1 MQRNLVV
8 IGASAGGIEALRT
21 LAQELPGDLAAAV
34 LLVVHIPPHVR
45 SLLPEILGRSSK
57 LPVRHAVDG
66 ERLPR
71 GVILVAPPDRH
82 LLVDRDFV
90 RLTCGPREH
99 GTRPAVDPLFRT
111 AARWGGR
118 RVIGVVLSGSLDDGT
133 AGMLAVKMRGGL
145 TFAQD
150 PDDAAYPSMPRSV
163 IDHVDVDRVLRITDM
178 ASAIAEAVGRPA
190 ADYEVEDR
198 PMPEDPPLPEEES
211 LEAAPTEDSREDR
224 KGAPSGFTC
233 PDCHGALW
241 EVVDGKV
248 TKFRCRVGHAYA
260 PQSLVAMQ
268 AEGVEEA
275 MWAAYR
281 ALEESANMSRRL
293 SDKTREQGLTE
304 ASNRY
309 DAAVQA
315 ALARAALVRR
325 ALGMA
330 AEADANV
337 EKGPAPRG

>member
-8 IGASAGGIEALRT
+8 IGASAGGIEALRQLT
-21 LAQELPGDLAAAV
+21 RDLPANLAAAV
-34 LLVVHIPPHVR
+34 LLVVHVPPHVR
-45 SLLPEILGRSSK
+45 SMLPEILARSSK

-66 ERLPR
+66 ERVAS
-71 GVILVAPPDRH
+71 GAVLVAPPDRH

-118 RVIGVVLSGSLDDGT
+118 RVIGVILSGSLDDGT
-133 AGMLAVKMRGGL
+133 AGLLAVKMRGGL

-150 PDDAAYPSMPRSV
+150 PDDAAYPSMPRSA

-178 ASAIAEAVGRPA
+178 ACAIAEAVGRPA
-190 ADYEVEDR
+190 AEYEVEDR

-211 LEAAPTEDSREDR
+211 LESAPVEDSREDR
-224 KGAPSGFTC
+224 DGAPSGFTC

-281 ALEESANMSRRL
+281 ALEESANMSRRMSGQL
-293 SDKTREQGLTE
+293 RERGLTE
-304 ASNRY
+304 AASRY
-309 DAAVQA
+309 DAAVDA
-315 ALARAALVRR
+315 TLARATLVRR

-330 AEADANV
+330 ANTNANV
-337 EKGPAPRG
+337 EKEPAPRE